1 MTPAAAPAAEP
12 VPLRPGRPRSAEADA
27 AIREATI
34 DLLADAGYA
43 NLTMSGVAATAGVS
57 TATLYRRWSS
67 KVDLVVDVLS
77 VRAEERALP
86 DTGSLRGDCR
96 AWLRQMVDGM
106 GETTA
111 GPLMAGLVG
120 EMARNPELADAVR
133 TTLVGPRRAAFVALL
148 ERAERRGELRKGLD
162 HDLVIDM
169 LSAPIYHRVL
179 ITGAPITR
187 GFADKLVD
195 LVLEAVTVR

>member
-1 MTPAAAPAAEP
+1 MTPATAPAEEP

-34 DLLADAGYA
+34 ELLADAGYA

-57 TATLYRRWSS
+57 TATLYRRWRS
-67 KVDLVVDVLS
+67 KVDLVVDVLF
-77 VRAEERALP
+77 VRAEERPFP
-86 DTGSLRGDCR
+86 DTGTLRGDCR
-96 AWLRQMVDGM
+96 AWVRQMVDGM
-106 GETTA
+106 RETTA

-120 EMARNPELADAVR
+120 ELGRNPELADALR
-133 TTLVGPRRAAFVALL
+133 TTLIVPRRAAAVALF
-148 ERAERRGELRKGLD
+148 ERAERRGELREGLD
-162 HDLVIDM
+162 HELVIDM

-179 ITGAPITR
+179 ITGAPISR

-195 LVLEAVTVR
+195 LVLEAVAQ

>member
-1 MTPAAAPAAEP
+1 MTTVAAAAEAT

-67 KVDLVVDVLS
+67 KIDLVVDVLS
-77 VRAEERALP
+77 VRAEERPLP

-96 AWLRQMVDGM
+96 VWLRQMVDGM
-106 GETTA
+106 RETTA
-111 GPLMAGLVG
+111 GPLLAGLVG

-148 ERAERRGELRKGLD
+148 ERAEGRGELRKGLD

-179 ITGAPITR
+179 ITGAPVTR

>member
-1 MTPAAAPAAEP
+1 MMTPAHATAPI
-12 VPLRPGRPRSAEADA
+12 PLRPGRPRSAEADA
-27 AIREATI
+27 AIRDATI
-34 DLLADAGYA
+34 ELLADAGYA
-43 NLTMSGVAATAGVS
+43 NVTMSGVAATAGVS
-57 TATLYRRWSS
+57 TATLYRRWRS

-77 VRAEERALP
+77 VRAEENPVP

-106 GETTA
+106 RETTA

-120 EMARNPELADAVR
+120 ELGRNPELADALR
-133 TTLVGPRRAAFVALL
+133 TALIGPRRAAFVAML
-148 ERAERRGELRKGLD
+148 ERGERRGELRKGLD
-162 HDLVIDM
+162 HEVVVDM

-179 ITGAPITR
+179 VTGAPISR
-187 GFADKLVD
+187 GFADKVVD